1 MPARRLAILGAL
13 MAAACVLYLTWGA
26 RGGDLGFV
34 IGFRTGKLA
43 ALVTVAIA
51 VALSTLLFQTVT
63 GNRIL
68 TPSIMGF
75 DALFLLIRT
84 TLVWALGA
92 TAYAALDPG
101 LFFLAQ
107 AAIMMAAALLLFG
120 VMLRGGQRDLNRLVL
135 SGVVLGIGLRSL
147 TAFLQRMID
156 PNAFAVIQAT
166 SFARFNR
173 IEQDGLL
180 IAAVTVAISAAAI
193 WRWHRVLDAM
203 ELGRE
208 TAIGLGVEYDRMV
221 RRALLVVA
229 ALVSVSTALAGPMVF
244 VGLLVVS
251 LARVALPTHRNAVL
265 IPGAVM
271 VAVLLLVLGQTVFE
285 RVLSLQ
291 STLSIAIEFFGGLVF
306 LTLIFRRSRS

>member
-1 MPARRLAILGAL
+1 MPARRLAILGTL
-13 MAAACVLYLTWGA
+13 AAASCVLYLTWGA
-26 RGGDLGFV
+26 HGDLSFV
-34 IGFRTGKLA
+34 IGFRAGKLA
-43 ALVTVAIA
+43 ALVTVAVA

-75 DALFLLIRT
+75 DALFLLIQT

-92 TAYAALDPG
+92 TAYAALDAG
-101 LFFLAQ
+101 LFFVAQ

-120 VMLRGGQRDLNRLVL
+120 VMLSGGRRDLNRLVL

-156 PNAFAVIQAT
+156 PNAFAVIQAA

-180 IAAVTVAISAAAI
+180 IAAITVLVSVVVI
-193 WRWHRVLDAM
+193 WRWRRVLDVM

-208 TAIGLGVEYDRMV
+208 AAIGLGVDYDRMV

-251 LARVALPTHRNAVL
+251 LARFVLPTHRNAIL
-265 IPGAVM
+265 IPGAAM

-306 LTLIFRRSRS
+306 LILIFRRSRS